1 MEATTDGF
9 ELANED
15 LRIRGHGTVFGERQS
30 GMADLEVADL
40 LRDVELLVAARNDAF
55 AIVDQDP
62 RLSGHPD
69 LADEVRAMLGES
81 VEWLFKS

>member
-30 GMADLEVADL
+30 GMADLEVADI
-40 LRDVELLVAARNDAF
+40 LRDVELLVAARNDALLGRAF
-55 AIVDQDP
+55 DALDDT
-62 RLSGHPD
+62 D
-69 LADEVRAMLGES
+69 LQRYGLLPCTFRDAL
-81 VEWLFKS
+81 